1 MAVLITLLA
10 FLIAMGVLVTFH
22 EFGHFWVARRLGVRI
37 LRFSLGFGP
46 PLWQR
51 QVGKKEPFALQLA
64 AIPLGGYVK
73 MLEEEPGKPLAV
85 ADQGRA
91 FNTLAPWRRSI
102 IALAGPGANLL
113 LAILLYALVGMI
125 GIPGIAP
132 ILGVVKPQGFVAQHS
147 PLVPGDRILQVN
159 DRIIRDW
166 HELRIRLLA
175 AAVNG
180 QTTHLLV
187 QRPSGQKLL
196 VDLPLQELPPD
207 SVGAD
212 FLTNRLGLEPYI
224 PPVIGQV
231 TPHSPAAKAGLRAGD
246 RIRSIDGKQVYSWQ
260 DLARAIEE
268 HPAEKTRVRWSTS
281 AGRQQER
288 SVSLGMVLAQGKRE
302 GYLGIIAA
310 PLPKD
315 LIVQVQRNPVQAVSY
330 GVRQTWMV
338 TSLTLEMIVRMIQ
351 GNISTQNISGPIG
364 IAEVAGQ
371 SLVAGLAPYLAFL
384 ALLSVSLAV
393 INLLP
398 LPILDGGHILFAAI
412 ETVRGRPLSTEWMQ
426 KAQMIGIVLILMLL
440 FLALYNDTVRMLK
453 P

>member
-73 MLEEEPGKPLAV
+73 MLEEEPDKPLAV

-91 FNTLAPWRRSI
+91 FNTLAPWRRAI

-113 LAILLYALVGMI
+113 LAVLLYALVGLI

-132 ILGVVKPQGFVAQHS
+132 IIGVVKPQGFAAQHS
-147 PLVPGDRILQVN
+147 SIVPGDRILQVN

-166 HELRIRLLA
+166 HELRMRLLA
-175 AAVNG
+175 AAVDG
-180 QTTHLLV
+180 QTIHLLV
-187 QRPSGQKLL
+187 QRPGGQKLH

-207 SVGAD
+207 SVGRD
-212 FLTNRLGLEPYI
+212 FLTDRLGLEPYI

-231 TPHSPAAKAGLRAGD
+231 SPHSPAAGAGLRTGD
-246 RIRSIDGKQVYSWQ
+246 RILSIDGKQIYSWQ

-268 HPAEKTRVRWSTS
+268 HPAEKIRLRWSTS

-288 SVSLGMVLAQGKRE
+288 SVSLGMVLAQGKRM

-315 LIVQVQRNPVQAVSY
+315 LMVQVQRNPVQAVSY

-351 GNISTQNISGPIG
+351 GKISTNNISGPIG

-371 SLVAGLAPYLAFL
+371 SLVAGPAPYLAFL

-398 LPILDGGHILFAAI
+398 LPVLDGGHILFAAI
-412 ETVRGRPLSTEWMQ
+412 EIVRGHPLSTEWMQ